1 MKKTSLPPSPA
12 AVVRRATCWLAALAW
27 LLPGGLAAQ
36 VSPPVLKQRTDHN
49 KQIIGYLTQWGP
61 WKDVAGVV
69 PKGSLNQLN
78 VDYSQ
83 YTILN
88 FSFFGV
94 AVDGSLHSGDY
105 RNPNIAQAGVDQPP
119 APLVDTDIYSSW
131 DLYLL
136 QGELDIVQYVADG
149 SPAYNLGYRN
159 APGGWRNANTGA
171 TGAFPLAI
179 HRAGGRLGLLELAHQ
194 QGVKVLASIGGWSM
208 GKHFGDVAADPVKR
222 ARFVAGC
229 QQLIALGFDGV
240 DLDWEFPGQE
250 GMNFVGQA
258 RDYANFAGLVE
269 AIRAAIGPGKLITA
283 AFSAAPAK
291 LTGFDWPRLSKS
303 MDYFNFMTYDYNG
316 GWSNQA
322 GHNAPLYDYP
332 NAEYQGFSLD
342 ATTRAVKAAGLPLS
356 KVTLGVAFYGRGVVT
371 SGPAAL
377 NAPTVKRPETVSPD
391 GAVQTCADFTNWP
404 KDVWDGTPNYQAIVA
419 SPAGW
424 TEQWD
429 DNAKVPYRTKGNYF
443 LSYDNE
449 RSIGLKAQYVKDQ
462 QLAGVIVWSASG
474 DWLNLAQNP
483 TTLGGKLVS
492 SPATTAPLVNKLNEV
507 FASGPTPPPPGN
519 QAPTVSLTGPAASA
533 SFAAPASF
541 TLTATAADP
550 DGTISKV
557 EFYQGATLLGTATAA
572 PYAYAWTGVA
582 AGTYSL
588 TAKATDNQGATTTSA
603 AVSVTVQA
611 NPTPPPTTPPTTGLK
626 PVIVGYFQNWNI
638 SVAPYIRLR
647 DVNPKYNVVDV
658 AFAVPVAAGDMTM
671 TFAPTQQSEAEFIAD
686 IKTLQGQ
693 GRRVQ
698 ISIGGADAPV
708 ELNTAADKARFVT
721 SMEALI
727 TKFGFDGLDIDLEGS
742 SVILNAGD
750 NDFKN
755 PTTPKIVNLVA
766 AAREVTAYFR
776 GQGRDFWL
784 TSAPEVQYVQGGYG
798 NYGSAFGGYLP
809 VLYGLR
815 DVLSFVHVQ
824 YYNTGSQNALDDK
837 VYGQGNADFIVAMT
851 DMLLRGF
858 PVARNAANV
867 FPALRPDQVAFGL
880 PATGTGAAPAGGY
893 VTPADVTKALNYLTK
908 GTDYGGQYALK
919 GSYPGLRG
927 IMTWSINWDK
937 TQGDSFVNNAYAFF
951 GSPTPPPP
959 GNQPPTVSLTGPAAS
974 ASFAAPASL
983 TLTASAA
990 DADGTISKV
999 EFYNGATLL
1008 GTAPA
1013 APYAYSW
1020 TGVAAGTYSLT
1031 AKATDNQGATTTSA
1045 AVSVSVQADPGGGG
1059 SCSVAA
1065 WNAATAYVAGNQ
1077 ASYSG
1082 SLYEA
1087 KWWTQNDNP
1096 ATTSC
1101 QYCAWQLVGPCGGSA
1116 ARGSAAAARQ
1126 AAADQPATLTLY
1138 PNPATDQLRL
1148 ATTRP
1153 LAGSQYEVRNALGQ
1167 VVQQGPAAGG
1177 VLNVAGLPAGLYS
1190 LRLTS
1195 AGQPALLSRFS
1206 K

>member
-1 MKKTSLPPSPA
+1 MKKPFLPPSPA
-12 AVVRRATCWLAALAW
+12 AVVRRAMVWLAALAW

-179 HRAGGRLGLLELAHQ
+179 HQAGGRLGLLELAQQ

-208 GKHFGDVAADPVKR
+208 GKHFGDVAADPVKQ

-240 DLDWEFPGQE
+240 DLDWEFPGQA

-269 AIRAAIGPGKLITA
+269 AIRAAIGPTKLITA

-291 LTGFDWPRLSKS
+291 LTGFDWARLSKS

-342 ATTRAVKAAGLPLS
+342 ATTKAVKAAGLPLN

-391 GAVQTCADFTNWP
+391 GNVQTCADFTNWP

-483 TTLGGKLVS
+483 ATLGGKLVS

-507 FASGPTPPPPGN
+507 FASGPTPPTTRN

-533 SFAAPASF
+533 SFAAPA
-541 TLTATAADP
+541 
-550 DGTISKV
+550 
-557 EFYQGATLLGTATAA
+557 
-572 PYAYAWTGVA
+572 
-582 AGTYSL
+582 
-588 TAKATDNQGATTTSA
+588 
-603 AVSVTVQA
+603 
-611 NPTPPPTTPPTTGLK
+611 
-626 PVIVGYFQNWNI
+626 
-638 SVAPYIRLR
+638 RL
-647 DVNPKYNVVDV
+647 P
-658 AFAVPVAAGDMTM
+658 
-671 TFAPTQQSEAEFIAD
+671 
-686 IKTLQGQ
+686 
-693 GRRVQ
+693 
-698 ISIGGADAPV
+698 
-708 ELNTAADKARFVT
+708 
-721 SMEALI
+721 
-727 TKFGFDGLDIDLEGS
+727 
-742 SVILNAGD
+742 
-750 NDFKN
+750 
-755 PTTPKIVNLVA
+755 
-766 AAREVTAYFR
+766 
-776 GQGRDFWL
+776 
-784 TSAPEVQYVQGGYG
+784 
-798 NYGSAFGGYLP
+798 
-809 VLYGLR
+809 
-815 DVLSFVHVQ
+815 
-824 YYNTGSQNALDDK
+824 
-837 VYGQGNADFIVAMT
+837 
-851 DMLLRGF
+851 
-858 PVARNAANV
+858 
-867 FPALRPDQVAFGL
+867 
-880 PATGTGAAPAGGY
+880 
-893 VTPADVTKALNYLTK
+893 
-908 GTDYGGQYALK
+908 
-919 GSYPGLRG
+919 
-927 IMTWSINWDK
+927 
-937 TQGDSFVNNAYAFF
+937 
-951 GSPTPPPP
+951 
-959 GNQPPTVSLTGPAAS
+959 
-974 ASFAAPASL
+974 
-983 TLTASAA
+983 LTASAA

-999 EFYNGATLL
+999 EFYQGTTLL
-1008 GTAPA
+1008 GTATA
-1013 APYAYSW
+1013 APYAYTW
-1020 TGVAAGTYSLT
+1020 TDVAAGTYALT
-1031 AKATDNQGATTTSA
+1031 AKATDNQGTNTTSA
-1045 AVSVSVQADPGGGG
+1045 AVSVTVQAGSGGGL
-1059 SCSVAA
+1059 CTVAA

-1116 ARGSAAAARQ
+1116 ARGSTAAARQ
-1126 AAADQPATLTLY
+1126 AAAGQPATLSLY
-1138 PNPATDQLRL
+1138 PNPATNQLRL
-1148 ATTRP
+1148 ATTIP

-1195 AGQPALLSRFS
+1195 AGQLSLLSRFN